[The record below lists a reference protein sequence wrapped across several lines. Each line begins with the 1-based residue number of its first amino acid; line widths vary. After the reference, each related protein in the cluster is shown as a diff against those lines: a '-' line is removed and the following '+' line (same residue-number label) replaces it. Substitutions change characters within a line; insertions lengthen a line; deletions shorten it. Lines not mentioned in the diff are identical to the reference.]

1 MKKNKVKKIK
11 KNLVI
16 DADNIPYVVAPQPTP
31 KKDSLEGEVVK
42 VGKIKLPVLIKAYED
57 YIDELTKEAK
67 KEFKIRGWKLKEVI
81 VIVSDPETNFRY
93 KLYPEYKGNRASREK
108 TKEFY
113 KIRKWA
119 FENKT
124 FYPNTEADDVVAYY
138 VRNGAVGVSIDKDLW
153 KGVAG
158 TWFNPHHAHR
168 CWYDPS
174 IDSANKFNY
183 HQTLAGDLDDN
194 IKGINRVALTTAEK
208 LLDGDYSWDKV
219 VEVYE
224 SKGMTETDAILTR
237 RLIGMDQWTPET
249 GVVLWNPPKL
259 KRTSDGTTTTP
270 EKSSKTDP
278 KKTKETK
285 TVSVSR
291 GTKVGKDIIIS
302 QSTNEVQ
309 EPVGDNPIISDT
321 GHFKCIKP
329 PYNVVR
335 QAVYNQLSPSIK
347 KLFVPTEA

>member
-16 DADNIPYVVAPQPTP
+16 DADNIPYVVAPQPTA
-31 KKDSLEGEVVK
+31 KKDSLEGDVVK

-57 YIDELTKEAK
+57 YVDELTKEAK

-81 VIVSDPETNFRY
+81 VIVSDPDTNFRY

-119 FENKT
+119 YENKT
-124 FYPNTEADDVVAYY
+124 FYPNTEADDVVAHY
-138 VRNGAVGVSIDKDLW
+138 VRNGAVGVTIDKDLL

-158 TWFNPHHAHR
+158 TWFNCHHMHKSW
-168 CWYDPS
+168 CDTTVEE
-174 IDSANKFNY
+174 ANKFNY
-183 HQTLAGDLDDN
+183 LQTLAGDLTDN

-259 KRTSDGTTTTP
+259 KRISDGTTGAP
-270 EKSSKTDP
+270 EKSSKTDQ
-278 KKTKETK
+278 KKIKETK

-291 GTKVGKDIIIS
+291 GTTVGKDIIIS
-302 QSTNEVQ
+302 QSTDELQ
-309 EPVGDNPIISDT
+309 EPVSDNPIISDT

-329 PYNVVR
+329 PYNVIR